1 MSVAEAPMK
10 REDYE
15 KAVRKLQ
22 VELCVPR
29 DWVEDRVLRVV
40 GIFSDLRRTRR
51 CRDTMKTVTERGS
64 PRVVKGL

>member
-10 REDYE
+10 REEYE

-29 DWVEDRVLRVV
+29 EWVEDPVLRVV
-40 GIFSDLRRTRR
+40 GIFSDLRRT
-51 CRDTMKTVTERGS
+51 
-64 PRVVKGL
+64 